1 MLRRVTG
8 SKPPRAYF
16 VPLTATPHN
25 PAATTSA
32 TAGRRS
38 HGTGAGTAL
47 RIPTTPPIAESIDAT
62 VSRVVLSANRERPP
76 HISGGSP
83 QICLVAVT
91 SRLSSKP

>member
-32 TAGRRS
+32 AAGRRS
-38 HGTGAGTAL
+38 HGTGDATAL
-47 RIPTTPPIAESIDAT
+47 RNTTTPPIAESIDAT
-62 VSRVVLSANRERPP
+62 VSRVVLSANRERHP
-76 HISGGSP
+76 HIPAGAP

-91 SRLSSKP
+91 PGSRISA